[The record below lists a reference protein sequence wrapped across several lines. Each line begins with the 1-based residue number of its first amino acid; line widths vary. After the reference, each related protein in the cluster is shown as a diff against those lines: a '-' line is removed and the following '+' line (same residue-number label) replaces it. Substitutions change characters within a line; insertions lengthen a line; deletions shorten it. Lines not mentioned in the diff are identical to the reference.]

1 MYRAQGTSPP
11 ATLALSYTPIVQL
24 GHLVSIKGDA
34 QGLPKGGK
42 NVRGKIMYE
51 AKTYEACT
59 TQRRETSGG
68 RQSRRDAVEANS
80 DTSPQ
85 DQTLSLSLA
94 LALAQR
100 L

>member
-1 MYRAQGTSPP
+1 
-11 ATLALSYTPIVQL
+11 
-24 GHLVSIKGDA
+24 
-34 QGLPKGGK
+34 
-42 NVRGKIMYE
+42 MYE